1 MTAAGALDWVQRML
15 VTATTVGAPLVLLVV
30 IVGLLIAILQA
41 ATQVNDAA
49 VGFAPKLVAVLL
61 TVAVLGEWMLTRMR
75 DFTVEALTA
84 IATIGPG

>member
-49 VGFAPKLVAVLL
+49 VGFAPKLVAVLV